1 MKGGE
6 RPGEGWD
13 KCADPRGRSE
23 EGDIGGK
30 GKGPDRR
37 VPDEPT
43 LRPVR
48 DLGVSASVP
57 CLLPVPG
64 LSPIRAQPTYDRGL
78 GTVKPKG
85 VILSHFRLDPIP
97 ARPQHGSAR

>member
-1 MKGGE
+1 MDGGGK
-6 RPGEGWD
+6 R
-13 KCADPRGRSE
+13 R
-23 EGDIGGK
+23 K

-57 CLLPVPG
+57 CLLPAPG
-64 LSPIRAQPTYDRGL
+64 SLRSGQTQDMTTG
-78 GTVKPKG
+78 
-85 VILSHFRLDPIP
+85 
-97 ARPQHGSAR
+97 GSWSR